1 MIKHDLKSGYHQLA
15 INPSHRIFNGIY
27 YKGRKFALTR
37 LPMGHALAPSVF
49 QRVAEGFLRAVQRRS
64 GVQFI
69 AYLDDLLLWGTP
81 EELQTA
87 VKVVHELGATINP
100 DKSVLIPTFDLT
112 YLVFRINSSAYTIK
126 LLLSTYDGLIHL
138 RRFVKAGSK
147 KDRERRHC
155 YASWILF
162 NLRLPSFLTKDI
174 LRGDPSWLKA
184 ALQDLSILEPKKLM
198 DPPMKVDLFTDATP
212 WRVAAVLPATQEH
225 FAQAFEERTEQNR
238 AELIA
243 ALQVLIW
250 ACSRVRDSTIT
261 PVQYGQRGNFLCPEV
276 GFRQNFTAARY

>member
-87 VKVVHELGATINP
+87 VKVVHN
-100 DKSVLIPTFDLT
+100 
-112 YLVFRINSSAYTIK
+112 
-126 LLLSTYDGLIHL
+126 
-138 RRFVKAGSK
+138 
-147 KDRERRHC
+147 
-155 YASWILF
+155 
-162 NLRLPSFLTKDI
+162 
-174 LRGDPSWLKA
+174 
-184 ALQDLSILEPKKLM
+184 
-198 DPPMKVDLFTDATP
+198 
-212 WRVAAVLPATQEH
+212 
-225 FAQAFEERTEQNR
+225 
-238 AELIA
+238 
-243 ALQVLIW
+243 
-250 ACSRVRDSTIT
+250 
-261 PVQYGQRGNFLCPEV
+261 
-276 GFRQNFTAARY
+276 